1 MAHVSIVSPLMLIDG
16 PDNKISKIIFTSE
29 VLNVFLYPVKSR
41 DLIQNSEVTR
51 DPAWAASIH
60 VEKSWK

>member
-1 MAHVSIVSPLMLIDG
+1 MSIVSALMLSDG
-16 PDNKISKIIFTSE
+16 PDNIISKIIFTSE

-51 DPAWAASIH
+51 DPA
-60 VEKSWK
+60 